1 MPVEDLG
8 TWPDIV
14 GIGEEESELGMA
26 EDWNTGRG
34 REEREILNNQTI

>member
-14 GIGEEESELGMA
+14 GTGEGGSELGRVK
-26 EDWNTGRG
+26 DWNMDKGG
-34 REEREILNNQTI
+34 AREKL